1 MKEHK
6 GMRPQDIVVLLKI
19 ILFRDNNWLL
29 KDISKQLR
37 ISGSEVSE
45 SINRSSIGGL
55 LEDDKRTV
63 RKEEFLEFLVYG
75 LKFVFPAVEGRV
87 ARGLATAYSAPILKN
102 DFVVD
107 NEYIWPAKGFSTKG
121 ISIKPLYRTVPD
133 ACKEDQELYKMLSL
147 VDAIRIGKREKVVIE
162 LLAKKIYNQE

>member
-6 GMRPQDIVVLLKI
+6 GMRPQDVVILLKI
-19 ILFRDNNWLL
+19 ILFRDNNWFL

-45 SINRSSIGGL
+45 SVNRSSIGGL

-63 RKEEFLEFLVYG
+63 RKEQFLEFLVYG
-75 LKFVFPAVEGRV
+75 LKFVFPAVEGKL
-87 ARGLATAYSAPILKN
+87 ARGLATAYSAPILSN

-121 ISIKPLYRTVPD
+121 ISVKPLYRTVPNV
-133 ACKEDQELYKMLSL
+133 CIKDQELYDLLSL
-147 VDAIRIGKREKVVIE
+147 VDALRIGKREEVVVE
-162 LLAKKIYNQE
+162 LLAKKIYNKN